1 MQKDYYKLRAKV
13 KLTSHLSYRS
23 RCGRDV
29 VAGLNACTH
38 KKAVLSGKLQ
48 NKMNFIS
55 FFTTF
60 KRLFWKKSCTFGFFV
75 VILHAKL

>member
-1 MQKDYYKLRAKV
+1 MQKEYYKLRAKKV
-13 KLTSHLSYRS
+13 IDLTRSHWS

-60 KRLFWKKSCTFGFFV
+60 KRLF
-75 VILHAKL
+75 